1 MQAARKSTAEQAQ
14 TVGSKILGVFSE
26 QMDAAHGTLVLLRVR
41 GIHKTGSGVILELL
55 SQGRMEE

>member
-26 QMDAAHGTLVLLRVR
+26 QMDAAHRTLVLLRVR
-41 GIHKTGSGVILELL
+41 EIRKTGSGVILELL
-55 SQGRMEE
+55 PRGRMEE